1 MTGYR
6 PFQVEGYGA
15 KVRPATAA
23 TLRQALDRAMRWLDG
38 HPGIDRVVLRYG
50 SPDMRMH
57 VCTLVPDYVARTVRV
72 DDSGTRRPTLAT
84 DVAAVQDDLEA
95 GGADEHEGLLYVEGM
110 VVAQRVPVAFDH
122 AWCVRAEAEDQVID
136 PTLPDG
142 MGVAYLGVALTDGY
156 RCAQQA
162 RRGVDAVITGG
173 GINLADNTEV
183 LRDGL
188 PGDAW
193 GSVGRPLPASV
204 PLGERA

>member
-1 MTGYR
+1 MNDRMSDAERRAVALLLEQGEAWVAMWRSACSPQRDGWRFASLAELLLSHGRRFTPASR
-6 PFQVEGYGA
+6 PPAFVAGPPGTCF
-15 KVRPATAA
+15 ATAS
-23 TLRQALDRAMRWLDG
+23 RW
-38 HPGIDRVVLRYG
+38 
-50 SPDMRMH
+50 
-57 VCTLVPDYVARTVRV
+57 
-72 DDSGTRRPTLAT
+72 
-84 DVAAVQDDLEA
+84 
-95 GGADEHEGLLYVEGM
+95 ADEHEGLLYVEGM

-122 AWCVRAEAEDQVID
+122 AWCVRAEADDQVID

-162 RRGVDAVITGG
+162 RRGVDAVITGV

-193 GSVGRPLPASV
+193 VSVGRPLPASV
-204 PLGERA
+204 HLGEGA